1 MFGRGLRAI
10 GPTPN
15 QYRLIPAWH
24 HASKRSQL
32 TPLAYRVTVFPISC
46 SRSSESAA
54 NSGRRRG
61 TQLTRDSQEAWYKRS
76 RSGYIGVTFLAFIL
90 GGVGIITSVISNVVF
105 ADTPPSKLVVVSL
118 PETPVYSEMPV
129 QGGHLG
135 NLTAEQ
141 EAKLRS
147 LWTITLKTF
156 GVTDPSAPEKDIA
169 STQEA
174 ADVVSSSSPEKE
186 KKKKRLFSRKHDKD
200 KAGNGVDSAA
210 SSPGLSAVDDDKYG
224 QTKELHEILEKQA
237 PEELRTAFWTM
248 VKADHP
254 DALLLRFLRARKWD
268 VDKAL
273 AMLISTMHWRSAEML
288 VDEDVIKHG
297 EGGAQEDSQSS
308 DKAVKKEGEDF
319 LQQLRLGKS
328 FLHGIDK
335 EGRPI
340 CVVRVRL
347 HKPGEQS
354 ERSMERYTV
363 FVIETARLV
372 LRPPVDTAVSFSFH
386 GVLQLPLI
394 VSVHHL
400 RYVKF

>member
-1 MFGRGLRAI
+1 MFGSGLRAI
-10 GPTPN
+10 GPTLN
-15 QYRLIPAWH
+15 QYRLTSAWH
-24 HASKRSQL
+24 HALKRSQL
-32 TPLAYRVTVFPISC
+32 TPLAYRVTIFPVSC
-46 SRSSESAA
+46 SRSSEFAA

-61 TQLTRDSQEAWYKRS
+61 PQLTRDSQEAWYKRS
-76 RSGYIGVTFLAFIL
+76 RGGYIGVTFFAFIL
-90 GGVGIITSVISNVVF
+90 SIITPAISNVAF
-105 ADTPPSKLVVVSL
+105 ADTPPSKPAVASL
-118 PETPVYSEMPV
+118 PKAPIYSEMPV

-141 EAKLRS
+141 EVKLRS
-147 LWTITLKTF
+147 LWAITLKTF
-156 GVTDPSAPEKDIA
+156 GVTDPSAPEKDAA
-169 STQEA
+169 SIQET
-174 ADVVSSSSPEKE
+174 ADIVSPSSPEKE

-200 KAGNGVDSAA
+200 KASNGVDSAA

-237 PEELRTAFWTM
+237 PEELRKAFWTM

-308 DKAVKKEGEDF
+308 DKAVKKDGEDF

-328 FLHGIDK
+328 FLHGTDK

-372 LRPPVDTAVSFSFH
+372 LRPPVDTAVRFLSTGYSNLH
-386 GVLQLPLI
+386 
-394 VSVHHL
+394 
-400 RYVKF
+400 

>member
-1 MFGRGLRAI
+1 MFGSGLRAI
-10 GPTPN
+10 GPTLN
-15 QYRLIPAWH
+15 QYRLIPTWH
-24 HASKRSQL
+24 HALKRSQL

-46 SRSSESAA
+46 SRSFEFAA
-54 NSGRRRG
+54 NSARRG
-61 TQLTRDSQEAWYKRS
+61 TRDSQEAWYKRS
-76 RSGYIGVTFLAFIL
+76 GSGYIGVTFFAFIL
-90 GGVGIITSVISNVVF
+90 SIITSAISNVAF
-105 ADTPPSKLVVVSL
+105 ADTPPSKPAVVSL

-129 QGGHLG
+129 QSGHLG

-147 LWTITLKTF
+147 LWAITLKTF
-156 GVTDPSAPEKDIA
+156 GVADPSASKKDIA
-169 STQEA
+169 IQETA
-174 ADVVSSSSPEKE
+174 NVVSSPSSEKE

-210 SSPGLSAVDDDKYG
+210 SSPSLSAVDDDKYG
-224 QTKELHEILEKQA
+224 QTKELQEILEKRT
-237 PEELRTAFWTM
+237 PEELRKAFWTM

-288 VDEDVIKHG
+288 VDEDVIKYG

-319 LQQLRLGKS
+319 LQQLKLGKS
-328 FLHGIDK
+328 FLHGTDK

-347 HKPGEQS
+347 HKPGDQS

-372 LRPPVDTAVSFSFH
+372 LRPPVDTAVSF
-386 GVLQLPLI
+386 L
-394 VSVHHL
+394 SVGCSNF
-400 RYVKF
+400 Y

>member
-1 MFGRGLRAI
+1 MFGSGLRAI
-10 GPTPN
+10 GPTLS
-15 QYRLIPAWH
+15 QYLLIPSRH
-24 HASKRSQL
+24 HALKRSQL
-32 TPLAYRVTVFPISC
+32 TPLAYRVTLFSTSC
-46 SRSSESAA
+46 SRSSKFAA
-54 NSGRRRG
+54 NSGRRGG
-61 TQLTRDSQEAWYKRS
+61 TQSTRDSQETWYKGS
-76 RSGYIGVTFLAFIL
+76 RGGYIGIAIFAFIL
-90 GGVGIITSVISNVVF
+90 GGAGIITFAVSNVAF
-105 ADTPPSKLVVVSL
+105 TDAPPSKLTVVSP
-118 PETPVYSEMPV
+118 PETPVYPEMPV
-129 QGGHLG
+129 QSGHLG

-147 LWTITLKTF
+147 LWAITLKTF
-156 GVTDPSAPEKDIA
+156 GVTDPSPPEKDIA
-169 STQEA
+169 PIQEP
-174 ADVVSSSSPEKE
+174 ADAVSSTSPEKE
-186 KKKKRLFSRKHDKD
+186 KKKKRLFSRKNDKD
-200 KAGNGVDSAA
+200 KAGNGDSVA
-210 SSPGLSAVDDDKYG
+210 SSPGLPAVDDDKYG
-224 QTKELHEILEKQA
+224 QTKELYEILEKQA

-273 AMLISTMHWRSAEML
+273 AMLISTMHWRSAVML

-319 LQQLRLGKS
+319 LQQLKLGKS
-328 FLHGIDK
+328 FLHGTDK

-372 LRPPVDTAVSFSFH
+372 LRPPVDTAVSFLSH
-386 GVLQLPLI
+386 RLIQRPLTTP
-394 VSVHHL
+394 VHHF
-400 RYVKF
+400 RYVTF

>member
-1 MFGRGLRAI
+1 MFGGGLRAI
-10 GPTPN
+10 GPTVN
-15 QYRLIPAWH
+15 QYLVIPAQH
-24 HASKRSQL
+24 HALKRSQL
-32 TPLAYRVTVFPISC
+32 APLAYRVTTFSTSC
-46 SRSSESAA
+46 SRLSEFAA
-54 NSGRRRG
+54 NSGRQGG
-61 TQLTRDSQEAWYKRS
+61 TQFAGDSREAWYKRS
-76 RSGYIGVTFLAFIL
+76 RGGYTGVTFFAFIL
-90 GGVGIITSVISNVVF
+90 GGVGIITFAVSDVAS
-105 ADTPPSKLVVVSL
+105 ADTPPSKLTAVSL
-118 PETPVYSEMPV
+118 PKTPAYSEMPV
-129 QGGHLG
+129 PGGHLG

-147 LWTITLKTF
+147 LWAVTLKTF

-169 STQEA
+169 PTQEL
-174 ADVVSSSSPEKE
+174 ADAVSTSSPEKE
-186 KKKKRLFSRKHDKD
+186 KKKRRLFSRKHDKD
-200 KAGNGVDSAA
+200 KAGNGGDGVAA
-210 SSPGLSAVDDDKYG
+210 SPGLSAADDDKYG
-224 QTKELHEILEKQA
+224 QTKEFYEILEKQT

-319 LQQLRLGKS
+319 LQQLKLGKS
-328 FLHGIDK
+328 FLHGTDK

-372 LRPPVDTAVSFSFH
+372 LRPPVDTAVSFLPSRVARNFH
-386 GVLQLPLI
+386 
-394 VSVHHL
+394 
-400 RYVKF
+400 

>member
-1 MFGRGLRAI
+1 MFGSGLRAI
-10 GPTPN
+10 GPTLN
-15 QYRLIPAWH
+15 QYRLTPAWH
-24 HASKRSQL
+24 HALKRSQL

-46 SRSSESAA
+46 SRSSEFAA
-54 NSGRRRG
+54 NSGRRGG
-61 TQLTRDSQEAWYKRS
+61 TPLTRDSQEAWYKRS
-76 RSGYIGVTFLAFIL
+76 RGGYIGVPFFAFIL
-90 GGVGIITSVISNVVF
+90 SIITSAISNVAF
-105 ADTPPSKLVVVSL
+105 ADTPPSKPAVVSL

-169 STQEA
+169 SIQET
-174 ADVVSSSSPEKE
+174 ADVVSSPSPEKE

-273 AMLISTMHWRSAEML
+273 AMMISTMHWRSAEML

-297 EGGAQEDSQSS
+297 EGGAQKDSQSS

-319 LQQLRLGKS
+319 LQQLKLGKS
-328 FLHGIDK
+328 FLHGTDK

-372 LRPPVDTAVSFSFH
+372 LRPPVDTAVSFLSTGCSNFH
-386 GVLQLPLI
+386 
-394 VSVHHL
+394 
-400 RYVKF
+400 

>member
-1 MFGRGLRAI
+1 MLGSGLRAI
-10 GPTPN
+10 GPSLN
-15 QYRLIPAWH
+15 QYRLTPAWH
-24 HASKRSQL
+24 HALKRSQL
-32 TPLAYRVTVFPISC
+32 TPLVYRVTVFPISC
-46 SRSSESAA
+46 SRSAEFAA
-54 NSGRRRG
+54 NSRRRGG

-76 RSGYIGVTFLAFIL
+76 RGGYIGVTFFAFIL
-90 GGVGIITSVISNVVF
+90 SIITPAISNVAF
-105 ADTPPSKLVVVSL
+105 ADTPPSKPAVVSL
-118 PETPVYSEMPV
+118 PKTPIYSEMPV

-141 EAKLRS
+141 EVKLRS

-156 GVTDPSAPEKDIA
+156 GVTDPSAPEKDTA
-169 STQEA
+169 SIQET
-174 ADVVSSSSPEKE
+174 ADVVSPSSPEKE

-200 KAGNGVDSAA
+200 KASNGVDSAA

-237 PEELRTAFWTM
+237 PEELRKAFWTM

-319 LQQLRLGKS
+319 LQQLKLGKS
-328 FLHGIDK
+328 FLHGTDK

-372 LRPPVDTAVSFSFH
+372 LRPPVDTAVRFLSTGCSNFH
-386 GVLQLPLI
+386 
-394 VSVHHL
+394 
-400 RYVKF
+400 

>member
-1 MFGRGLRAI
+1 MFGSSLRVI
-10 GPTPN
+10 GPTLN
-15 QYRLIPAWH
+15 QYRLIPASH
-24 HASKRSQL
+24 HALKRSQL
-32 TPLAYRVTVFPISC
+32 TPLAYRVTGFPISC

-54 NSGRRRG
+54 NSGRRGG

-76 RSGYIGVTFLAFIL
+76 CSGYIGITFFAFIL
-90 GGVGIITSVISNVVF
+90 GIITSATSNVAF
-105 ADTPPSKLVVVSL
+105 ADTPPSKPTVVSL

-129 QGGHLG
+129 QSGHLG

-141 EAKLRS
+141 ETKLRS

-156 GVTDPSAPEKDIA
+156 GVTDPSAPEKGIA
-169 STQEA
+169 SIQET
-174 ADVVSSSSPEKE
+174 ADVMSSPSSEKE
-186 KKKKRLFSRKHDKD
+186 KKKRRLFSRKHDKD

-224 QTKELHEILEKQA
+224 QTKELQEILEKRT

-319 LQQLRLGKS
+319 LQQLKLGKS
-328 FLHGIDK
+328 FLHGTDK

-372 LRPPVDTAVSFSFH
+372 LRPPVDTAVSFQSAGCSNFH
-386 GVLQLPLI
+386 
-394 VSVHHL
+394 
-400 RYVKF
+400 

>member
-1 MFGRGLRAI
+1 MFGSGLRAI
-10 GPTPN
+10 GPTLN
-15 QYRLIPAWH
+15 QYLLIPAQH
-24 HASKRSQL
+24 HALKRSQF
-32 TPLAYRVTVFPISC
+32 TSLAYRVTLFSTRC
-46 SRSSESAA
+46 SRSSKFAA
-54 NSGRRRG
+54 NSGRREG
-61 TQLTRDSQEAWYKRS
+61 TQLARDWQEAWYKRS
-76 RSGYIGVTFLAFIL
+76 RGGYIGIAFFAL
-90 GGVGIITSVISNVVF
+90 GGVGIITFAISNVGF
-105 ADTPPSKLVVVSL
+105 TDTPPSKPMVVSL
-118 PETPVYSEMPV
+118 PKTPAYSEMPV
-129 QGGHLG
+129 QSGHLG

-147 LWTITLKTF
+147 LWAITFKTF
-156 GVTDPSAPEKDIA
+156 GVTDPSAPEKDIVP
-169 STQEA
+169 TQELADA
-174 ADVVSSSSPEKE
+174 ASSPSPEKE
-186 KKKKRLFSRKHDKD
+186 KKKKRLFSRKNDKD
-200 KAGNGVDSAA
+200 KAGNGGDSVA

-224 QTKELHEILEKQA
+224 QTKEFYEILEKQA

-273 AMLISTMHWRSAEML
+273 AMLISTMHWRSAVML

-328 FLHGIDK
+328 FLHGTDK

-372 LRPPVDTAVSFSFH
+372 LRPPVDTAVSFLST
-386 GVLQLPLI
+386 GWPN
-394 VSVHHL
+394 VH
-400 RYVKF
+400 